1 MFIIEMFN
9 VDEVIGFLFDRIC
22 DEIFIFIETIDL
34 LKLNIL
40 QTLCTVLH
48 LQQRVGI
55 PLVFW
60 YIFLTIFVVCL
71 ML

>member
-55 PLVFW
+55 HLVFW

>member
-48 LQQRVGI
+48 LQRVGI